1 MTTSESPSPSAITD
15 AHRRF
20 AVAPM
25 MELTDRHYRYLA
37 RRLTRHTLSWTEMVT
52 ARAVV
57 HGDRERLL
65 GMAAGGGPT
74 VLQLGGSE
82 PAIMAEAAAVGEAW
96 GHDEIN
102 INVGCPS
109 DRVQSGRF
117 GACLMAEPALVAE
130 NVRAMRDAV
139 SVPVTVK
146 CRLGIDRD
154 DSYEALER
162 FVRHVADAG
171 CEQVIVH
178 ARKAWLDGLSPK
190 ENRSVPPLRYE
201 HVYRLKAAMP
211 DLHVTI
217 NGGIAD
223 WASVH
228 AHLAEVDGVML
239 GRHAYY
245 HPAFLARADAEVFAD
260 LDDGHPPADDVAA
273 LADVARDYARYTQ
286 GWVER
291 GLKASLL
298 LRHLV
303 ALFQDVPGARRWRR
317 HLSEHGPKT
326 SDAIGLVEEALA
338 FVAHEAERHDTADAF
353 PNRRSA

>member
-1 MTTSESPSPSAITD
+1 
-15 AHRRF
+15 
-20 AVAPM
+20 M
-25 MELTDRHYRYLA
+25 MELTDRHYRHLA
-37 RRLTRHTLSWTEMVT
+37 RRLSRHALLWTEMVT

-65 GMAAGGGPT
+65 GMEPGDGPT

-117 GACLMAEPALVAE
+117 GACLMAEPALVAD

-139 SVPVTVK
+139 DVPVTVK

-162 FVRHVADAG
+162 FVRHVAGAG
-171 CEQVIVH
+171 CEHVVVH

-217 NGGIAD
+217 NGGIDD
-223 WASVH
+223 WSAVH

-245 HPAFLARADAEVFAD
+245 RPAFLARADVEVFAD
-260 LDDGHPPADDVAA
+260 LDGGREPADDVAA
-273 LADVARDYARYTQ
+273 LADVARDYARHAQ
-286 GWVER
+286 GRVDR
-291 GLKASLL
+291 GLKASLV

-303 ALFQDVPGARRWRR
+303 ALFQDVPGARQWRR
-317 HLSEHGPKT
+317 HLSERGPKAT
-326 SDAIGLVEEALA
+326 DAVALVEEALA
-338 FVAHEAERHDTADAF
+338 FVVRDGTSSAAPTGPDVAPPR
-353 PNRRSA
+353 RRSA

>member
-1 MTTSESPSPSAITD
+1 MTTSERQTPDPDPSVPPAGARKRASRITD

-25 MELTDRHYRYLA
+25 MELTDRHYRHLA
-37 RRLTRHTLSWTEMVT
+37 RRLSRHTLLWTEMVT

-65 GMAAGGGPT
+65 GNDVDGGPT

-96 GHDEIN
+96 GYDEIN

-139 SVPVTVK
+139 GVPVTVK

-154 DSYEALER
+154 DGYEALER

-171 CEQVIVH
+171 VEQVIVH

-190 ENRSVPPLRYE
+190 ENRTVPPLRYE

-211 DLHVTI
+211 ELHVSI
-217 NGGIAD
+217 NGGIDD
-223 WASVH
+223 WPSVH

-245 HPAFLARADAEVFAD
+245 RPAFLGRADAEVFAELGGGRD
-260 LDDGHPPADDVAA
+260 PAA

-291 GLKASLL
+291 GVKASLP
-298 LRHLV
+298 LRHLI

-317 HLSEHGPKT
+317 HLSENGPRT

-338 FVAHEAERHDTADAF
+338 FVAA
-353 PNRRSA
+353 PLRRSA